1 MTAGAKFLALFCIVF
16 LTTVK
21 NSNGQQT
28 QFPFPHRENDV
39 RVEPTRPG
47 CSQVS
52 LLDGKTF
59 KIGNQKIEQLFV
71 CIDGYISSKPEQELW
86 LPNQLG
92 NLNSVVF
99 APAFIK
105 NYIVK
110 PEKSFVDG
118 YVNGD
123 WATYDAGIKN
133 LPKEKLPNVTYR
145 FMDFKDSQIMF
156 YLTDEG
162 FDWGLIVTW
171 ESVGRPE
178 SGELNSFQ
186 TVLACRG
193 ANPDAKEAKEC
204 VYVTV
209 YKELDHVRL
218 NWAEEMDSYLM
229 IGIFGPVGFEK
240 FVIADFS
247 AVYLSASKWLAGSSE
262 GFPRGTYIYKFSQN
276 YVPGHSV
283 AKESSNENEAVD
295 RNELIRVAR
304 DNGGYT
310 SYGSSYQ
317 GSHWYPPYGNSYQGS
332 HWYPTYGN
340 SYQGSHWYPPYGN
353 SYQGSHWYPTYGN
366 SYQGSHWYPTYGNS
380 YQGSHWYPTYG
391 NSYQGSHWYPPY
403 GNSYQ

>member
-1 MTAGAKFLALFCIVF
+1 M
-16 LTTVK
+16 
-21 NSNGQQT
+21 
-28 QFPFPHRENDV
+28 
-39 RVEPTRPG
+39 
-47 CSQVS
+47 
-52 LLDGKTF
+52 
-59 KIGNQKIEQLFV
+59 
-71 CIDGYISSKPEQELW
+71 W

-229 IGIFGPVGFEK
+229 IGIFGPVGCK
-240 FVIADFS
+240 FYMGLEIFFHVCDPPPPPPPPSPGTLCTPELQSTCQYIINHYAKIMQKNHY
-247 AVYLSASKWLAGSSE
+247 ARASGGVQIICLGGGGGQKQKIL
-262 GFPRGTYIYKFSQN
+262 GFQY
-276 YVPGHSV
+276 
-283 AKESSNENEAVD
+283 
-295 RNELIRVAR
+295 
-304 DNGGYT
+304 
-310 SYGSSYQ
+310 
-317 GSHWYPPYGNSYQGS
+317 
-332 HWYPTYGN
+332 
-340 SYQGSHWYPPYGN
+340 
-353 SYQGSHWYPTYGN
+353 
-366 SYQGSHWYPTYGNS
+366 
-380 YQGSHWYPTYG
+380 
-391 NSYQGSHWYPPY
+391 
-403 GNSYQ
+403 